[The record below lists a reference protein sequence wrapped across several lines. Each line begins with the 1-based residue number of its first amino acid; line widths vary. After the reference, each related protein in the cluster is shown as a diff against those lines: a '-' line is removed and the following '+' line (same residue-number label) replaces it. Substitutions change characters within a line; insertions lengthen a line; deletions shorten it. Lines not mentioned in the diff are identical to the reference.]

1 MGVPPQISSTLLDG
15 IEVTGVSPAPHL
27 HQIPQTKF
35 QIRSKYTEIT
45 SEEQRYRYKAD
56 FNAEYEEY
64 KALHSTIE
72 SVSKRFSDLEE
83 CLRTAREGTEQW
95 NHVAQQIMKAYEE
108 TERDQQYQHAR
119 QKFEY
124 LHHKLAHIK
133 CLVMDYDLRSRKCPE
148 P

>member
-1 MGVPPQISSTLLDG
+1 MGVPPQISSTLDG

>member
-1 MGVPPQISSTLLDG
+1 MGVPPQISSTLDG
-15 IEVTGVSPAPHL
+15 IEV
-27 HQIPQTKF
+27 
-35 QIRSKYTEIT
+35 RSKYTEIT

-95 NHVAQQIMKAYEE
+95 NDCLLDAPEGSEQRNHVAQQIMKAYEE

>member
-15 IEVTGVSPAPHL
+15 IEV
-27 HQIPQTKF
+27 
-35 QIRSKYTEIT
+35 RSKYTEIT